1 MYVLAVVGIGR
12 RLLSVEKPQGFKPP
26 VFSSLFSS
34 SSVGLFTQRR
44 TGSAEVG
51 EGRLWA
57 LGLVER
63 TERPRSAAALLRPFA
78 LLPLF
83 PGQWARLPDSSL
95 SRILMVAQWA
105 PGPSIPCMHLICCMP
120 YDPSVSRAICI
131 RYLLSIHLM

>member
-1 MYVLAVVGIGR
+1 M
-12 RLLSVEKPQGFKPP
+12 
-26 VFSSLFSS
+26 
-34 SSVGLFTQRR
+34 GLFTQRR

-57 LGLVER
+57 LGLVEQ

-78 LLPLF
+78 LLPLL

-105 PGPSIPCMHLICCMP
+105 PGPSLVPCMHLSHV
-120 YDPSVSRAICI
+120 YA
-131 RYLLSIHLM
+131 L

>member
-1 MYVLAVVGIGR
+1 MVGIGR

-105 PGPSIPCMHLICCMP
+105 PGPSLVPCMHLSHV
-120 YDPSVSRAICI
+120 YA
-131 RYLLSIHLM
+131 L